1 MRNKRAQWKG
11 LTMLTRAALVLACWA
26 LLPARLTVAL
36 ALLVLILW
44 LADRRTLGGMLLA
57 HALER
62 RLNRPQRPVV
72 VQTTRAA
79 PIRPARV
86 ERLSQRRIRARP
98 APRLRALPSPNPAE
112 AVTLVVPRHESPT
125 LIAPRPASPPALSVG
140 DQEVVRWLQSL
151 GHAEGR
157 ARAALASVDP
167 SCTGDARALAALD
180 RLRTPWQPP

>member
-1 MRNKRAQWKG
+1 MRNKRLQVRG
-11 LTMLTRAALVLACWA
+11 ISMLTRAALVLACWA
-26 LLPARLTVAL
+26 LLPTRLTVAL
-36 ALLVLILW
+36 VVLVLILW
-44 LADRRTLGGMLLA
+44 FADRRTLGGMLLA

-98 APRLRALPSPNPAE
+98 APRLRALPPVHPSE
-112 AVTLVVPRHESPT
+112 APT
-125 LIAPRPASPPALSVG
+125 LIAPKGWAPPPALSVG

-167 SCTGDARALAALD
+167 RCTGDARALAALD